1 MTLFGSGQSLY
12 NERHFQTGIY
22 QFSEWLSVSEC
33 CSHNFVPWITYWTL
47 QTSDL
52 TKMPEFD
59 CCLPLAM
66 CAEHCCALMYRSQ
79 PEDFAFVGS
88 LLSAWLRFST
98 LRESPICLQAGV
110 CNESLGARILS
121 MLFCL
126 KSGWGN
132 FQNNYPILKTKSNK
146 WVSKEL

>member
-1 MTLFGSGQSLY
+1 MTLFHSGQSLY
-12 NERHFQTGIY
+12 NGRHFQTGIY
-22 QFSEWLSVSEC
+22 QFQSDSQFQSVALIILCHELLTEHC
-33 CSHNFVPWITYWTL
+33 RL
-47 QTSDL
+47 QTWQRCQNL
-52 TKMPEFD
+52 TAA
-59 CCLPLAM
+59 CPLLCVQSTAVLS
-66 CAEHCCALMYRSQ
+66 CTGVSQ
-79 PEDFAFVGS
+79 RT
-88 LLSAWLRFST
+88 LLLLGLCFLHGWGFQPS
-98 LRESPICLQAGV
+98 ESPICLQAGV